1 MRWLI
6 RAYAVILLAYTGW
19 RTYDF
24 MVHQLPA
31 GDLSVWLAILFLFAT
46 EAGLMLW
53 HEISIRHTTTR
64 EQHYI
69 SIMLTWT
76 DFVGSLAAGTADM
89 ILRQTFAQGYVI
101 PPALSLF
108 LLYGLPAIVAA
119 NVAAVLYYLSNDA
132 ETQLDRAK
140 KELRFEITRQALR
153 ELKDNEGAIA
163 EGLKKDIF
171 RKIRDD
177 VTGRIAKE
185 FLNNVRLPVD
195 VISNNGGKTKV
206 EYPAET
212 ETNPTSPSRRRQK

>member
-1 MRWLI
+1 MRWVI

-19 RTYDF
+19 RTWDF
-24 MVHQLPA
+24 MIHQLPA
-31 GDLSVWLAILFLFAT
+31 GDLSTWLAILFLFAT

-69 SIMLTWT
+69 SIMLTWV
-76 DFVGSLAAGTADM
+76 DAFGSLAAGTADM

-101 PPALSLF
+101 PPALALF

-119 NVAAVLYYLSNDA
+119 NIAAVLYYLSNDA

-153 ELKDNEGAIA
+153 ELKDNESAIA

-177 VTGRIAKE
+177 VTGKIARE
-185 FLNNVRLPVD
+185 YPRYVQPPVD
-195 VISNNGGKTKV
+195 VVSNNGGKAKA
-206 EYPAET
+206 EYRAET
-212 ETNPTSPSRRRQK
+212 ETNPTRPRKGQ